1 MNLKTIREE
10 IGKRVDENGKLDRF
24 AVEILCCNVYDD
36 ALDTFL
42 AKTKEKIKVL
52 EDLSIRPATAQD
64 LDNQQKGPGK
74 SKSAL
79 TQKIYELEEKDA
91 IIIDKSSY
99 HGKSPFSTYIYNCCR
114 GFCKLSIRTG
124 EGDTWVITKIE
135 SYEQNNNKKD

>member
-79 TQKIYELEEKDA
+79 TQKNI
-91 IIIDKSSY
+91 
-99 HGKSPFSTYIYNCCR
+99 
-114 GFCKLSIRTG
+114 
-124 EGDTWVITKIE
+124 
-135 SYEQNNNKKD
+135 